1 MKIASANVAL
11 QGRHFAETRT
21 EKSETLRSWIGSRR
35 PDFEGRETAGAR
47 PRQTVQISESARL
60 AQSAETQSAG
70 TADTTESDPFVA
82 MLRVMLEWITGEPVK
97 IFRPEDFFGSG
108 QTPPSAAAPSRPASR
123 QTAPGGAGFGIEYDY
138 RAVHEEAEETRFS
151 ADGVV
156 RTTDGQEISFRL
168 EAVMQRY
175 YREETRVSVRIGD
188 AQRKDPL
195 VVNFAGTATQLSNQ
209 RFRFDLT
216 GDGNA
221 EEIPLLAGGSGYLA
235 LDLNLN
241 GRIDSGAELF
251 GPASGSGFAEL
262 ARHDDDRNGWIDEN
276 DAVFSRLGVWTPDS
290 DGKGNL
296 VTLKDR
302 NVGAIYLGR
311 VDTPFELRG
320 AGNEDLGGVRE
331 SGIFLTESGT
341 AGTVQ
346 EIDLTI

>member
-1 MKIASANVAL
+1 MKIANANVAL

-21 EKSETLRSWIGSRR
+21 EKSESLRSWIGSRR
-35 PDFEGRETAGAR
+35 PDFEGREAAGASI
-47 PRQTVQISESARL
+47 PQTVRISESARL
-60 AQSAETQSAG
+60 AQSAEAQSAG
-70 TADTTESDPFVA
+70 SSDAADSDPFVT

-97 IFRPEDFFGSG
+97 IFRPEDFFDGG
-108 QTPPSAAAPSRPASR
+108 QTPSPVTAPNRPAPR
-123 QTAPGGAGFGIEYDY
+123 QATSGGAGFGIEYDY
-138 RAVHEEAEETRFS
+138 HAVHEEIEETRFS

-156 RTTDGQEISFRL
+156 RTTDGREIGFRL
-168 EAVMQRY
+168 EAVMQRH
-175 YREETRVSVRIGD
+175 YREETRISVRVGD

-195 VVNFAGTATQLSNQ
+195 VINFAGTAAQLSNQ

-216 GDGNA
+216 GDGNT
-221 EEIPLLAGGSGYLA
+221 EEIPLLASGSGYLA

-241 GRIDSGAELF
+241 GRIDSGTELF
-251 GPASGSGFAEL
+251 GPASGSGFGEL
-262 ARHDDDRNGWIDEN
+262 ARYDEDRNGWIDEN

-290 DGKGNL
+290 EGQGEL
-296 VTLKDR
+296 VVLKDR

-331 SGIFLTESGT
+331 SGVFLTESGT

>member
-21 EKSETLRSWIGSRR
+21 EKSESLRSWIGSRR
-35 PDFEGRETAGAR
+35 PDFEGRETAGAGPR
-47 PRQTVQISESARL
+47 PTVQISESARL

-70 TADTTESDPFVA
+70 TADATDSDPFVA

-97 IFRPEDFFGSG
+97 IFRPEDFFSSG
-108 QTPPSAAAPSRPASR
+108 PPSVAAPSRPASR
-123 QTAPGGAGFGIEYDY
+123 QAAPGGAGFGIEYDFH
-138 RAVHEEAEETRFS
+138 AVREETEETRFS
-151 ADGVV
+151 AAGMV
-156 RTTDGQEISFRL
+156 RTTDGREIGFRL

-175 YREETRVSVRIGD
+175 YREETNISVRVGD

-195 VVNFAGTATQLSNQ
+195 VINFAGTAAQLSNQ

-221 EEIPLLAGGSGYLA
+221 EDIPLLASGSGYLA

-262 ARHDDDRNGWIDEN
+262 DRYDDDRNGWIDEN

-290 DGKGNL
+290 EGKGEL
-296 VTLKDR
+296 ATLKER

-311 VDTPFELRG
+311 TDTPFELRG

-346 EIDLTI
+346 EIDLTL